1 MGLKLKSDTY
11 RDGSLIPFGMFVPPS
26 AVVVSNSRTCQAF
39 FKFRK
44 IRKSQEV
51 FFKVTYPVAFW
62 YDWLISKNKNH

>member
-1 MGLKLKSDTY
+1 MGLKLKSDTS

-26 AVVVSNSRTCQAF
+26 AVVVSNGRTFQVF

-44 IRKSQEV
+44 LGGRRKS
-51 FFKVTYPVAFW
+51 FLKLHIPFAFW